1 MCASTPLMCVP
12 ATRMEVAA
20 PARRVAR
27 RRYGYVVIH
36 LEGAPTQLPE
46 ETPAGRVTAYI
57 GLFSFV
63 GMVALAVVLA
73 LSR

>member
-1 MCASTPLMCVP
+1 
-12 ATRMEVAA
+12 ME
-20 PARRVAR
+20 
-27 RRYGYVVIH
+27 
-36 LEGAPTQLPE
+36 LPE
-46 ETPAGRVTAYI
+46 ETRAGRVTAYI